1 MGSTNITT
9 RLVRHGPNMNNC
21 RSKHKEVQVVN
32 PTRLLG
38 AQIVNIFVK
47 ELQIDE
53 KNTEKEDESTESSGD
68 DVSKHKRDSGI
79 RNTESHITESNAEPI
94 KKKISSSHEK
104 LQHILKELLE
114 TEANYVQ
121 DLEEEVIKL

>member
-1 MGSTNITT
+1 
-9 RLVRHGPNMNNC
+9 MNNC

-53 KNTEKEDESTESSGD
+53 KNTEKEDELPESSGD
-68 DVSKHKRDSGI
+68 DFSEDKRDSEI
-79 RNTESHITESNAEPI
+79 RNTESQIAESNTEPI
-94 KKKISSSHEK
+94 KKKISSSYEK
-104 LQHILKELLE
+104 LQHVLKELLE

-121 DLEEEVIKL
+121 DLEEVVIKL